1 MRTRRKPR
9 TRAHYLRGLY
19 AARMRAGLTGAELSR
34 RSGVSKP
41 SISRVEWGD
50 MRASPLTI
58 VKLARALGVEP
69 GVLVR
74 KPEEKEEE

>member
-1 MRTRRKPR
+1 
-9 TRAHYLRGLY
+9 
-19 AARMRAGLTGAELSR
+19 
-34 RSGVSKP
+34 VSKP

-69 GVLVR
+69 GALIKR
-74 KPEEKEEE
+74 PEDQ